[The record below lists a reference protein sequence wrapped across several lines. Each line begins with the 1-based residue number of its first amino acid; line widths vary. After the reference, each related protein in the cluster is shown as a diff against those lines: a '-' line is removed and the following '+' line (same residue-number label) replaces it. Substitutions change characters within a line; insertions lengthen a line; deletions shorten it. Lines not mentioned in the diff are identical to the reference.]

1 MERRDYGLR
10 LLERANSRTLHGVS
24 EKGLDARQLTE
35 RHVLSGTWAQLADFL
50 EQALRS
56 SVFSCAE
63 APRR

>member
-1 MERRDYGLR
+1 
-10 LLERANSRTLHGVS
+10 LLERANSRALHGAS
-24 EKGLDARQLTE
+24 GGLDARQLTE